1 MASGIY
7 GQVDLAASTYTTVF
21 GPTVAAPGTYNI
33 RFCNRNATAVTV
45 RLAIAPAAG
54 TPGST
59 TFIEYGTPI
68 PAYGVLEEQGIPI
81 QATKY
86 ITAYSDTANVSVN
99 VWGVE

>member
-1 MASGIY
+1 MAAGIY
-7 GQVDLAASTYTTVF
+7 GQVDLAAAAYTTAF

-33 RFCNRNATAVTV
+33 RFCNRNATACTI
-45 RLAIAPAAG
+45 RLAIAPASG
-54 TPGST
+54 TPGAT

-81 QATKY
+81 QAGKY
-86 ITAYSDTANVSVN
+86 IQAYSDTANVSVN